1 MPLNKTKLPLTDMT
15 PAQFQDWPHPIVNE
29 ALFPDSDIASYWRCL
44 AGPECRRIG
53 LGKCLPRIRRGRN
66 HFKP

>member
-1 MPLNKTKLPLTDMT
+1 MPLNKTKLPHTDMT

-44 AGPECRRIG
+44 LAQNADALDWENVSPE
-53 LGKCLPRIRRGRN
+53 
-66 HFKP
+66 